1 MGGAGSGRGTHPSRR
16 GESLT
21 VLPGSMSG
29 LSRAMVMQLRKM
41 KTRTT

>member
-1 MGGAGSGRGTHPSRR
+1 MAMGPTPPWR